1 MKGSEVRFYAHSY
14 LLSLPIRLFQV
25 TATPPLSTLAHL
37 QKNTFGMLGITRMNL
52 QHRNNVKV
60 VGEGPSTLIFSHG
73 FGCDQTMWRYLLD
86 HYTSRFKV
94 VLYDLVGAGQSD
106 LDAYDRE
113 KYNSLAG
120 YAQDLSQIIDQFA
133 TGPVILV
140 GHSVSAMIGA
150 LADRQFPGKIA
161 AHVMIGP
168 SPCYIDSGDYLGGFK
183 LEDIHSLLDTL
194 DSNYLGWSSTMA
206 PVIMGAPG
214 QPALGAELT
223 NSFCRTEPEIAK
235 QFARVTF
242 MSDNRKDVAGLTTPT
257 LILQSTDDLI
267 APVTVGEYLH
277 AALPNSTLCL
287 VTNVGHCPHMS
298 VPSACSEA
306 MDTFL
311 SPWVGVHVG

>member
-1 MKGSEVRFYAHSY
+1 MD
-14 LLSLPIRLFQV
+14 
-25 TATPPLSTLAHL
+25 
-37 QKNTFGMLGITRMNL
+37 L

-60 VGEGPSTLIFSHG
+60 LGEGPSTLVFSHG
-73 FGCDQTMWRYLLD
+73 FGCDQTMWRYLVD
-86 HYTSRFKV
+86 HFTGRFKV

-120 YAQDLSQIIDQFA
+120 YARDLSEIIDQYA
-133 TGPVILV
+133 SGPVIVV
-140 GHSVSAMIGA
+140 GHSVSGMIGA
-150 LADRQFPGKIA
+150 LADRLSPGKIA

-168 SPCYIDSGDYLGGFK
+168 SPCYIDVDDYVGGFK

-214 QPALGAELT
+214 QPALGEELT

-242 MSDNRKDVAGLTTPT
+242 LSDNRQDIAGLTTPT
-257 LILQSTDDLI
+257 LIVQSTDDLI
-267 APVTVGEYLH
+267 APVAVGEYLH
-277 AALPNSTLCL
+277 AVLPNSTLSL
-287 VTNVGHCPHMS
+287 VANVGHCPHMS
-298 VPSACSEA
+298 APSACSKA
-306 MDTFL
+306 MDQFL
-311 SPWVGVHVG
+311 SPWMGANVD

>member
-1 MKGSEVRFYAHSY
+1 MD
-14 LLSLPIRLFQV
+14 
-25 TATPPLSTLAHL
+25 
-37 QKNTFGMLGITRMNL
+37 L

-60 VGEGPSTLIFSHG
+60 LGEGPSTLVFSHG
-73 FGCDQTMWRYLLD
+73 FGCDQTMWRYLVD
-86 HYTSRFKV
+86 HFTGRFKV

-120 YAQDLSQIIDQFA
+120 YALDLSEIVEHFA

-140 GHSVSAMIGA
+140 GHSVSSMIGA
-150 LADRQFPGKIA
+150 LADRLSPGNIA

-168 SPCYIDSGDYLGGFK
+168 SPCYIDVDDYVGGFK

-214 QPALGAELT
+214 QPALGEELT

-242 MSDNRKDVAGLTTPT
+242 LSDNRQDVAGLATPT

-267 APVTVGEYLH
+267 APVAVGEYLH
-277 AALPNSTLCL
+277 NVLPNSTLSL
-287 VTNVGHCPHMS
+287 VANVGHCPHMS
-298 VPSACSEA
+298 APSACSEA
-306 MDTFL
+306 MDHFL
-311 SPWVGVHVG
+311 SPLMGANVD